1 MQNTINTII
10 KYTIITGLAIVP
22 FIPLYV
28 ANPLFFP
35 FITGKAFA
43 FRIVV
48 EIIFALWLILIL
60 REKGSSGANSD
71 ISVAPRI
78 NIITVFV
85 SVFASIVFI
94 TDLFG
99 VNPLRSIWS
108 NSERMEGF
116 TTIVHLWA
124 YFMVLSSVFGSGEI
138 IKKNWFRF
146 LNILLFAGTIV
157 AIYGLFQFFGWAAIH
172 QGSTRVDAS
181 LGNSAYMAVYML
193 INAFIAGYMVLIAH
207 ARRNKFLIY
216 IYSFLAIF
224 FSFIMF
230 QTATRGTILG
240 WVGAIFISCA
250 IYIIFGRKEKGQS
263 NRSRMIVGGIMLIL
277 VALSV
282 LFYFN
287 RNAEWIKNNQVL
299 GRIATIS
306 ISDVKTQARGYVW
319 PMAIKGVFENPKTA
333 IFGWGQ
339 ENFNYIFNKYYNPKM
354 WAHEQW
360 FDRAHSVFMDWLVAG
375 GLLGLIS
382 YLALYIISLIY
393 ICKSDLTIGQKSI
406 LIGLIIGYGV
416 HNIFVF
422 DNQTSYVMFF
432 TFLAFVHSFK
442 DGKKYSWLG
451 SSTVSRSEDS
461 ITVQNY
467 ISIPI
472 IIILFGLVFYFVNI
486 RVIQANSRLIN
497 ALYSCSNAKNLSIQP
512 FEKALNINSYT
523 VNQEA
528 REQLITCATNVI
540 GSNVPVQTKTD
551 FYNLTKKEIE
561 KQTSTTPNDAR
572 IFIIGGTFFNNI
584 GDWDTGRPLLEKA
597 HELSTPKQS
606 IIFDLV
612 NNYVNSNKSKEALD
626 LIKKAY
632 EDAPDNPKSKSIYV
646 LVLIKN
652 GEEKKAHELFGNDPE
667 LFVNIQAASIYVSKK
682 QFDKVIEIY
691 KQLVL
696 QNPNDVQMYA
706 SLAAVYMANKQSYL
720 AISELRLIKEKFPE
734 TKDQVDATIKQ
745 IQEGK
750 NPLQ

>member
-28 ANPLFFP
+28 ANLLFFP

-43 FRIVV
+43 FRIIV
-48 EIIFALWLILIL
+48 EIIFVFWLVLVL
-60 REKGSSGANSD
+60 REKGTSVAGSD
-71 ISVAPRI
+71 RSVAPRVNTI
-78 NIITVFV
+78 TIFVTVFALV
-85 SVFASIVFI
+85 VLI
-94 TDLFG
+94 TDLLG

-116 TTIVHLWA
+116 MTIAHLWA

-138 IKKNWFRF
+138 VKKDWFRF
-146 LNILLFAGTIV
+146 LNIILFAGTIV
-157 AIYGLFQFFGWAAIH
+157 SVYGLFQSLGWADIH

-193 INAFIAGYMVLIAH
+193 INAFIAGYMAIVVFSRKSKILIG
-207 ARRNKFLIY
+207 

-240 WVGAIFISCA
+240 WIGAIFISCV

-263 NRSRMIVGGIMLIL
+263 NRSRMIVSGIMLAVII
-277 VALSV
+277 LSV

-319 PMAIKGVFENPKTA
+319 PMALKGVFENPKTA

-339 ENFNYIFNKYYNPKM
+339 ENFNYIFNEYYNPKM

-360 FDRAHSVFMDWLVAG
+360 FDRAHSVFIDWLVAG

-406 LIGLIIGYGV
+406 LIGLIIGYGM

-451 SSTVSRSEDS
+451 SSTISRSEDS

-467 ISIPI
+467 ISVPI
-472 IIILFGLVFYFVNI
+472 IIILFGLTFYFVNI
-486 RVIQANSRLIN
+486 RVIQANSRLIK
-497 ALYSCSNAKNLSIQP
+497 ALYSCIDSKNLSTQF
-512 FEKALNINSYT
+512 FENALKINSYT
-523 VNQEA
+523 INQEA
-528 REQLITCATNVI
+528 REQLISCSSRII
-540 GSNVPVQTKTD
+540 GSNVPSQIKTD

-561 KQTSTTPNDAR
+561 NQIIIAPNDAR
-572 IFIIGGTFFNNI
+572 VFILSGTFFNNV
-584 GDWDTGRPLLEKA
+584 GDWNNGRPLLERA
-597 HELSTPKQS
+597 HELSPAKQS
-606 IIFDLV
+606 ITFDLV
-612 NNYVNSNKSKEALD
+612 NNYVNSNKIKEALE

-632 EDAPDNPKSKSIYV
+632 EDAEDNPKSKSIYV
-646 LVLIKN
+646 LVLIGN
-652 GEEKKAHELFGNDPE
+652 GEEKKAREMFGDDPTLFINE
-667 LFVNIQAASIYVSKK
+667 QVISIYASKK
-682 QFDKVIEIY
+682 QFNRVIEIY

-696 QNPNDVQMYA
+696 QNPTDVQMYV
-706 SLAAVYMANKQSYL
+706 SLAATYMANNQSYL

-734 TKDQVDATIKQ
+734 AKDQVDALIKQ